1 MAMADVGRKE
11 RLSPPLM
18 YAFRTAHEAR
28 DARKRLDLRD
38 EGGERVIA
46 SRRTVARFAI
56 TEPTLRR
63 EVARDLDALL
73 NTIAMESTQD
83 LKRFEH
89 VSKSILN
96 FGFPDIAHR
105 SIDELSL
112 DEVKFEIAT
121 VLTSY
126 EPRLLGNTVQVTRDT
141 SVDAADLKVRFIV
154 RADLL
159 CEPLNVPIE
168 FVADVEIDTGKIMIA
183 RL

>member
-1 MAMADVGRKE
+1 MADLVRKE

-28 DARKRLDLRD
+28 DSKKKLDLRD

-46 SRRTVARFAI
+46 NRRTAARVAI

-63 EVARDLDALL
+63 EVARDLDALM

-83 LKRFEH
+83 LHEFEH
-89 VSKSILN
+89 VRKSVLN

-112 DEVKFEIAT
+112 DDVKYEIAT

-126 EPRLLGNTVQVTRDT
+126 EPRLGAQYRAG
-141 SVDAADLKVRFIV
+141 DARHDRST
-154 RADLL
+154 
-159 CEPLNVPIE
+159 PPISRS
-168 FVADVEIDTGKIMIA
+168 ASSSGRICSA
-183 RL
+183 SR